1 MMVMLSDASVSGRDS
16 GNNVGYD
23 GCRNVMTNR
32 PAINGKSDTVTDTLS
47 VGRMDTITDAASD
60 GRSERGVH
68 GLTDG

>member
-1 MMVMLSDASVSGRDS
+1 MLPLAVGIVETMSDMTV
-16 GNNVGYD
+16 VGMSY
-23 GCRNVMTNR
+23 R

>member
-16 GNNVGYD
+16 GNNAGYD

>member
-1 MMVMLSDASVSGRDS
+1 MA
-16 GNNVGYD
+16 
-23 GCRNVMTNR
+23 NR

-68 GLTDG
+68 GLMDG

>member
-1 MMVMLSDASVSGRDS
+1 MA
-16 GNNVGYD
+16 
-23 GCRNVMTNR
+23 NR

-47 VGRMDTITDAASD
+47 AERMDTITDAASD

>member
-23 GCRNVMTNR
+23 GCRNVMANR

-68 GLTDG
+68 GLMDG

>member
-16 GNNVGYD
+16 GNNVGCD

-32 PAINGKSDTVTDTLS
+32 QPVIGKPDATTDELS